1 MPEGSTGVAVRATLA
16 QIDRSWQRLNAELDI
31 IPRERMTEPGAI
43 GVWSVK
49 DLLGH
54 IAFWDK
60 EAVVVGPRLAAGES
74 DPYDDPSVDIDPV
87 NGREAAA
94 RAHYDLDEQWS
105 EFRQAHAA
113 LLDYLQSQTENERDA
128 LSLFEQLRGYTQDHY
143 DEHTADLRAWRD
155 RTGI

>member
-1 MPEGSTGVAVRATLA
+1 MPEGSNGTAVRATLA

-43 GVWSVK
+43 GVWSFK

-54 IAFWDK
+54 IAFWDQ
-60 EAVVVGPRLAAGES
+60 EAVVVGPMLVAGET
-74 DPYDDPSVDIDPV
+74 DPYEGTCNDIDTV

-94 RAHYDLDEQWS
+94 RVHFDLDQQWA
-105 EFRQAHAA
+105 EFRHAHAA
-113 LLDYLQSQTENERDA
+113 LLAYLDGQTANERDA
-128 LSLFEQLRGYTQDHY
+128 LSLFERLRGYTQDHY

-155 RTGI
+155 RINI

>member
-1 MPEGSTGVAVRATLA
+1 MPEGSTGTAVRATLA
-16 QIDRSWQRLNAELDI
+16 QLDRSWQRLIAELDV

-43 GVWSVK
+43 GIWSVK

-60 EAVVVGPRLAAGES
+60 EAVIVGPLLVAGEA
-74 DPYDDPSVDIDPV
+74 DPYDDPGNDIDTV
-87 NGREAAA
+87 NGLEAAA
-94 RAHYDLDEQWS
+94 RVHYDLEQQWA

-113 LLDYLQSQTENERDA
+113 LLVYLDGQTANERDA
-128 LSLFEQLRGYTQDHY
+128 ISLYDRLRNYTQNHY

-155 RTGI
+155 RARI